1 MLIKKIPDTSGLVT
15 TNALNTNIDEAENKL
30 LDTSILVTTTVT
42 KIGETENKVF
52 DHAEYITTQK
62 FNKQ

>member
-1 MLIKKIPDTSGLVT
+1 MT